1 MATVAHGFI
10 LAPRFYFHID
20 SCRAVANGPVGP
32 AMAGPIIE
40 PGIFFFFLKFFIIFF
55 GRNNNRAGIFS
66 ILFFKQRRH
75 CRQNVHSD
83 DSILGRFRP
92 SHAGSHHHSMGG
104 KGPQVHE
111 FVGLYSDPQCDAG
124 TTTAVVTYVFFRL
137 NLPLNKFRRQCYKF
151 RRQCY
156 KFRRQCYKFR
166 RQCYKFRRQ
175 CYKFRRQCYKFRRQC
190 YKFRRQCY
198 KFRRQCYKFRRQCY
212 KFRRQCYK
220 FRRQCYK
227 FRRQCYKFRR
237 QCYDGV
243 GNMSGQRTCV
253 AKRIQELEPGQSNHI
268 LKAMR

>member
-1 MATVAHGFI
+1 
-10 LAPRFYFHID
+10 
-20 SCRAVANGPVGP
+20 
-32 AMAGPIIE
+32 MAGIIIE
-40 PGIFFFFLKFFIIFF
+40 PEF
-55 GRNNNRAGIFS
+55 FS

-75 CRQNVHSD
+75 RRQNVHSD

-124 TTTAVVTYVFFRL
+124 TITAVVTYVFFRL

-175 CYKFRRQCYKFRRQC
+175 CC
-190 YKFRRQCY
+190 
-198 KFRRQCYKFRRQCY
+198 
-212 KFRRQCYK
+212 
-220 FRRQCYK
+220 
-227 FRRQCYKFRR
+227 
-237 QCYDGV
+237 DGV
-243 GNMSGQRTCV
+243 DNMSGQRMCV

-268 LKAMR
+268 LTATR